1 MTSGLKEEFN
11 AYIDIELVANSGVGK
26 CLNMDPSCAA
36 RFRKISSAISKMPYD
51 QRHCI
56 RNLW

>member
-11 AYIDIELVANSGVGK
+11 AYIDIELAANSGFVK
-26 CLNMDPSCAA
+26 CLNIDPSSAA

-51 QRHCI
+51 QRYCI